1 MPRVADSDL
10 ARLKRRAR
18 LAAARAYAPYSG
30 FAVGAALLTKSGK
43 IFSGCNVENV
53 SLGLTICAERSAVAA
68 AVANGEKDF
77 VAIAV
82 VAGSAEPAVPCGAC
96 RQVLAEFN
104 PELKVIAS
112 TSSGKIQELVLSDL
126 LPRPRQGILE
136 AFRDV

>member
-1 MPRVADSDL
+1 MDMTQLVDTAL
-10 ARLKRRAR
+10 QARL
-18 LAAARAYAPYSG
+18 RAYAPYSG

-77 VAIAV
+77 IAIAV
-82 VAGSAEPAVPCGAC
+82 VADSSEPALPCGAC

-104 PELKVIAS
+104 PDLTIIAS
-112 TSSGKIQELVLSDL
+112 TLGRMVEEFILSDL
-126 LPRPRQGILE
+126 LPRPKQGILE
-136 AFRDV
+136 AFGDV

>member
-1 MPRVADSDL
+1 MDMRQLVDTAL
-10 ARLKRRAR
+10 QARRRAH
-18 LAAARAYAPYSG
+18 APYSG
-30 FAVGAALLTKSGK
+30 FPVGAALLTKSGK

-77 VAIAV
+77 IAIAV
-82 VAGSAEPAVPCGAC
+82 VADSSEPALPCGAC

-104 PELKVIAS
+104 PDLTIIAS
-112 TSSGKIQELVLSDL
+112 TAGGMVEEFILSDL
-126 LPRPRQGILE
+126 LPRPKQGILE

>member
-1 MPRVADSDL
+1 MDMTQLVDTAL
-10 ARLKRRAR
+10 QARL
-18 LAAARAYAPYSG
+18 LAYAPYSG

-77 VAIAV
+77 IAIAV
-82 VAGSAEPAVPCGAC
+82 VADSSEPALPCGAC

-104 PELKVIAS
+104 PDLTIIAS
-112 TSSGKIQELVLSDL
+112 TLGRMVEEFILSDL
-126 LPRPRQGILE
+126 LPQPKQGILE
-136 AFRDV
+136 AFGDV

>member
-1 MPRVADSDL
+1 MDMMQLVDPAFQ
-10 ARLKRRAR
+10 ARRRAH
-18 LAAARAYAPYSG
+18 APYSG

-53 SLGLTICAERSAVAA
+53 SFGLTICAERSAVAA

-77 VAIAV
+77 IAIAV
-82 VAGSAEPAVPCGAC
+82 VADSSEPALPCGAC

-104 PELKVIAS
+104 PDLKIIAS
-112 TSSGKIQELVLSDL
+112 TAGRTVEEFTLSDL